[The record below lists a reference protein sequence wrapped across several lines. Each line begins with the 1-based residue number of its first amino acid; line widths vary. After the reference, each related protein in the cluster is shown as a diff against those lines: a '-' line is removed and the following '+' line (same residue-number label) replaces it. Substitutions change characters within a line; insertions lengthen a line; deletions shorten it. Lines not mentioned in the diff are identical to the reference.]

1 MHVLCKQNVPLKPI
15 EAASKH
21 MPFMSVPQAEFAA
34 PQLGGKD
41 CIMAEQNLKPPTV
54 DT

>member
-1 MHVLCKQNVPLKPI
+1 
-15 EAASKH
+15 
-21 MPFMSVPQAEFAA
+21 MPFMSVPQAELAA
-34 PQLGGKD
+34 AQLGGSG